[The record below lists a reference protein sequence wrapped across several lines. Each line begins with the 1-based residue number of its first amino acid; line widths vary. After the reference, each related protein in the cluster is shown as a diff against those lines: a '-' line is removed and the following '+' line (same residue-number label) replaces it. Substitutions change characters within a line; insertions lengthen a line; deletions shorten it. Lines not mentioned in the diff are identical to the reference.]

1 MIKKVKKLLINPS
14 KFWKEEEITSLKEV
28 LFPFA
33 FLLAAI
39 LPVSSVVGLFLF
51 RNFLLH
57 TVGLVRVIVFL
68 ILLSYCIALLV
79 PILTGYVISYVAP
92 YFGSER
98 KSIKTIAMTVYSV
111 TPFWIASVLNIYPP
125 LFPLSLLGSLY
136 SLYIF
141 FMGCLYYLGMNP
153 DRAIGFTLISAGIWI
168 VITYIFAL
176 ILGILTFGG
185 LVIGVPLRI

>member
-1 MIKKVKKLLINPS
+1 MIDKVKNLLINPT
-14 KFWKEEEITSLKEV
+14 KFWKEIEVTSLKKI

-33 FLLAAI
+33 FVLAAI
-39 LPVSSVVGLFLF
+39 LPVSSVIGLFLF

-57 TVGLVRVIVFL
+57 TIGLFRVILFL
-68 ILLSYCIALLV
+68 VVLSYCVAILV
-79 PILTGYVISYVAP
+79 PLLTGYAISYLLP

-98 KSIKTIAMTVYSV
+98 NTIKTIAMTVYSV
-111 TPFWIASVLNIYPP
+111 TPFWLASFLNIYPP
-125 LFPLSLLGSLY
+125 LFPLSFLGFLY

-153 DRAIGFTLISAGIWI
+153 ERAIGFTLISAGIWVI
-168 VITYIFAL
+168 ITYIFAFV
-176 ILGILTFGG
+176 LGVLTFGG